1 MSTTTSLS
9 AGRLAELLVSAAGH
23 LSGECSSAAQL
34 TPLGVPVRRG
44 RLHLGRLHR
53 RLARHEPVTAVA
65 GFATA
70 VWLGPARAAPSWSGL
85 AFRAETWVDGR
96 GRVLLDR
103 RLRSWL
109 AVEDPMDFDVVVVPD
124 VGDAGLWV
132 VPVEE
137 FARRWKALS
146 P

>member
-1 MSTTTSLS
+1 
-9 AGRLAELLVSAAGH
+9 
-23 LSGECSSAAQL
+23 
-34 TPLGVPVRRG
+34 
-44 RLHLGRLHR
+44 
-53 RLARHEPVTAVA
+53 
-65 GFATA
+65 
-70 VWLGPARAAPSWSGL
+70 L
-85 AFRAETWVDGR
+85 AFHAETWVDGR

-137 FARRWKALS
+137 FERRWKALS

>member
-1 MSTTTSLS
+1 
-9 AGRLAELLVSAAGH
+9 
-23 LSGECSSAAQL
+23 
-34 TPLGVPVRRG
+34 
-44 RLHLGRLHR
+44 
-53 RLARHEPVTAVA
+53 
-65 GFATA
+65 
-70 VWLGPARAAPSWSGL
+70 L

-137 FARRWKALS
+137 FERRWKALS